1 MSDTAAA
8 SAATE
13 TDAASKHYGEG
24 GALGKTG
31 FAWAVFEWARNPY
44 YILIVIYIFAPY
56 FAREVMGA
64 DILASGELDGM
75 DPETARRTANAGGQA
90 AIASVTKW
98 AGLVGAFTAPFLGAA
113 LDRGGRRKPIL
124 AIFLGTIALMSW
136 LLWYAIPGES
146 GFSTG
151 TIMTF
156 LVIAYVCYTYSE
168 VTHNSM
174 LAVAGAPQSLP
185 GRERGRSECSGLGH
199 ISVGLRGFEPPTPGP
214 PDQCANR
221 TAPQPVLR
229 NAMVATR
236 HRRATS
242 IRASGD
248 HPGTSAG
255 AEPRPEAQNS
265 SRTPWTTRQP
275 R

>member
-1 MSDTAAA
+1 MTETAAP
-8 SAATE
+8 SATSPPE
-13 TDAASKHYGEG
+13 DTSKHYGKG
-24 GALGKTG
+24 GALDKTG

-56 FAREVMGA
+56 FARDVIGA

-151 TIMTF
+151 TVMT
-156 LVIAYVCYTYSE
+156 L
-168 VTHNSM
+168 
-174 LAVAGAPQSLP
+174 SLI
-185 GRERGRSECSGLGH
+185 H
-199 ISVGLRGFEPPTPGP
+199 I
-214 PDQCANR
+214 
-221 TAPQPVLR
+221 
-229 NAMVATR
+229 
-236 HRRATS
+236 
-242 IRASGD
+242 
-248 HPGTSAG
+248 
-255 AEPRPEAQNS
+255 
-265 SRTPWTTRQP
+265 
-275 R
+275 